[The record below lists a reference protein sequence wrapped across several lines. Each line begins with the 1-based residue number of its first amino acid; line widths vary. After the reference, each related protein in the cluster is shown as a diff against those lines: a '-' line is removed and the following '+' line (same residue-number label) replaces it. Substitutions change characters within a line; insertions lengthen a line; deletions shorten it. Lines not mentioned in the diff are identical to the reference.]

1 MKFSFLLYMLFIAL
15 KIYPIFNKSFKKKL
29 REQDCSLTI
38 SEGDSGI
45 SRIYLFKKGKVK
57 TLRHRDEETD
67 ISLIWSDAV
76 KGARY
81 MMTPSPTV
89 MTMALGKGHLSLKGD
104 AVYFT
109 WFLSLIK
116 RLPL

>member
-1 MKFSFLLYMLFIAL
+1 MKFSLLLYMLFIVL
-15 KIYPIFNKSFKKKL
+15 KIYPVFKKSFRNKL
-29 REQDCSLTI
+29 QEQDCSLTI
-38 SEGDSGI
+38 SESETGI
-45 SRIYLFKKGKVK
+45 SRIYRFKKGKVE
-57 TLRHRDEETD
+57 TLRGGDEKTD
-67 ISLIWSDAV
+67 ISLIWSDAAQ
-76 KGARY
+76 GARY

>member
-1 MKFSFLLYMLFIAL
+1 MLFIVL
-15 KIYPIFNKSFKKKL
+15 KIYPVFNKSFREKL

-38 SEGDSGI
+38 SENETGI
-45 SRIYLFKKGKVK
+45 SRIYHLKKGKVK
-57 TLRHRDEETD
+57 TFRCKDEETD
-67 ISLIWSDAV
+67 ISLIWSDAA

-81 MMTPSPTV
+81 MMTPSSTI